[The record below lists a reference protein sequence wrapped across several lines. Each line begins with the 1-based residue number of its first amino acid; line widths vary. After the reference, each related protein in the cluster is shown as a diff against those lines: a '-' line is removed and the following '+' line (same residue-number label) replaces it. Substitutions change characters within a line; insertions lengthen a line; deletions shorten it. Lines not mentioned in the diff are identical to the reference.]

1 MARKRG
7 KQNPPSPSPKTPPSS
22 HDPKS
27 NEKPVLS
34 NTSPQGTTDLHVD
47 DDLHGVIK
55 LCGANLC
62 EVPIACGVF
71 SREGLQHEGNSRG
84 AMNKA
89 CAASPLEPGGTSSP
103 LGLGGTSTS
112 LGNNE
117 TLSNVNKSLVA
128 ASKPIDVVLLDE
140 QESEFAWLM
149 ESIDAMDESQAS
161 AVLKKLDQIREKVKG
176 KKPFDNVVGKS
187 VAKGPNPKTVVDPK
201 AVADPKSIDDLP
213 VANATVPNRAFQL
226 ENPTAKETR
235 SIRASVWETFDISKL
250 RNSGEKLTYHQP
262 TLRDGV
268 SVKEGLIPPER
279 VDDSELHPIVANVKQ
294 KEDAKEGAQAQ
305 NVESSREGEW

>member
-62 EVPIACGVF
+62 EVPISCGVF

-89 CAASPLEPGGTSSP
+89 CSASPLGLGGTSSP

-112 LGNNE
+112 LSNNE
-117 TLSNVNKSLVA
+117 TLSN
-128 ASKPIDVVLLDE
+128 
-140 QESEFAWLM
+140 
-149 ESIDAMDESQAS
+149 
-161 AVLKKLDQIREKVKG
+161 KLDQIREKVKV

-235 SIRASVWETFDISKL
+235 SIRASVWET
-250 RNSGEKLTYHQP
+250 
-262 TLRDGV
+262 
-268 SVKEGLIPPER
+268 

-305 NVESSREGEW
+305 NVESSREGEWQTVISRSSKKLQKKNEETNQGRGVGGASASNSGNG